1 MIIAENEK
9 GGYFMNDR
17 ERFLSIAR
25 FQRTGDPFVFRH
37 WFWYETVIRWQQEGM
52 PAEVSPYD
60 YVSLGKDR
68 VEYIPVNTL
77 TYSLRPYHNSPWP
90 VAVDPKFERKIIEED
105 QNTVII
111 QEVDGGIVR
120 FSKKDPTNMPQFI
133 KYPVPDRKAWESF
146 KIRFDPLTPT
156 RFLPNWEVISNTDF
170 QRDPQLQGHPWSE
183 RNFALGV
190 SAISLFGIFRDMM
203 GLTGISYTLYDDP
216 KLIEEM
222 MDHMV
227 YFSLEIFK
235 KIFDAGITLDFVN
248 LWEDMCYR
256 VGLLVS
262 PKIVKEMMVPRYR
275 ILTDFLRNHGVNI
288 FMLDCDGNVDE
299 LVPLLL
305 EGGVNGIFP
314 LEVQAGMD
322 PVTMRKKY
330 GKDLIIAGGIDKREL
345 TKGKKEIDEELKK
358 IPWLLEQGGYFPIVD
373 HLVPPD
379 VPLENYMYMME
390 QLQKMSTTG

>member
-1 MIIAENEK
+1 
-9 GGYFMNDR
+9 
-17 ERFLSIAR
+17 
-25 FQRTGDPFVFRH
+25 
-37 WFWYETVIRWQQEGM
+37 
-52 PAEVSPYD
+52 
-60 YVSLGKDR
+60 
-68 VEYIPVNTL
+68 
-77 TYSLRPYHNSPWP
+77 